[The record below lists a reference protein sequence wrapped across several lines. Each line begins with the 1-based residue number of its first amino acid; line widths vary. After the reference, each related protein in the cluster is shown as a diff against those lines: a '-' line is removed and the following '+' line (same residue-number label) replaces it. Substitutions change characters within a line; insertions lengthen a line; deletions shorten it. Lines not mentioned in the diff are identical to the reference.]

1 MQPDLVI
8 LDLDGTIIDHQG
20 AVRQALGVWLPT
32 FGRVSD
38 EQLFDAWIAA
48 ENRHY
53 PAWRSREI
61 SFAEQRRRRL
71 RDFLPLIGQPVG
83 EESEL
88 DRVFEGYLTAYSASW
103 AAYPDAEPALE
114 ALAAGGVR
122 LAVLT
127 NGTDEQQNAKLSAV
141 GLRGKTGPVF
151 SSEALGVAKPGHR
164 SYLEVCD
171 RMQAQPSRTVHVG
184 DLYDLDVQA
193 PRKAGLQAVHLD
205 RYDAGP
211 YTERLRVSSLA
222 QLPGTIAGI

>member
-1 MQPDLVI
+1 MRPDLVI
-8 LDLDGTIIDHQG
+8 LDLDGTIIDHRG
-20 AVRQALGVWLPT
+20 AVRQALDLWLPA
-32 FGRVSD
+32 FGQVSGD
-38 EQLFDAWIAA
+38 ELFEAWIAA
-48 ENRHY
+48 ENRHF

-83 EESEL
+83 DEDEL
-88 DRVFEGYLTAYSASW
+88 DRVFDGYASAYAASW

-114 ALAAGGVR
+114 VLAASGVR

-141 GLRGKTGPVF
+141 GLQGKTGPVF

-184 DLYDLDVQA
+184 DLHDLDVVA
-193 PRKAGLQAVHLD
+193 PRQAGLQAVHLD

-211 YTERLRVSSLA
+211 HTERLRVSSLA
-222 QLPGTIAGI
+222 QVPGAIAGI